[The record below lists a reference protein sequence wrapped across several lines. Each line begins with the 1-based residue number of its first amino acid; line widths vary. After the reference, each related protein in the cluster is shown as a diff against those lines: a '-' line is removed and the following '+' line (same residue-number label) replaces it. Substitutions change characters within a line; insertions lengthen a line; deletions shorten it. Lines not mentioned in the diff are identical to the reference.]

1 MDIVNSL
8 NFSEGPFIYT
18 IKYLSTDNILD
29 IKCSH
34 NEEYYVWSKTISDN
48 FLSDQNITKSCVQI
62 TLTPLLVFKILEE
75 FVNKTLNNI
84 YSMSFPKNYKT
95 PDTLLVI
102 EITTKMPYLDVMNRI
117 NIYLEPM
124 LITEVDRINIKLAR
138 LKESLIVPQQNEI
151 NTLGSSIRTISETTT
166 QLISNSIADIR
177 SRMANEQYKTRIE
190 LNNINEMQTK
200 YLGTF
205 IDSIMKPVIDNMKE
219 MQSKVD
225 SIRTDL
231 NKMKNFSAKEGD
243 DEDNAL
249 IGAMHETQS
258 KVDDMCT
265 TMNKISDICTE
276 AIAVEENEHNKLIG
290 AINEISEL
298 KKKLL
303 NLEEKLQ
310 SKAQI
315 TDIKTVIQ
323 QERQERNN
331 RHKKPIMNSTVQKK

>member
-1 MDIVNSL
+1 MDVVSSL

-18 IKYLSTDNILD
+18 IKYLSTDYMLD

-62 TLTPLLVFKILEE
+62 ILTPLLVFKIFEE

-84 YSMSFPKNYKT
+84 YSLSFPKNYKT

-102 EITTKMPYLDVMNRI
+102 EITTKMPYLDAINRI

-138 LKESLIVPQQNEI
+138 LKESLIIPQQHEI
-151 NTLGSSIRTISETTT
+151 TNLESSIRTVSETTA
-166 QLISNSIADIR
+166 QLISDAIADIR
-177 SRMANEQYKTRIE
+177 YLIVREQNKTQLEI
-190 LNNINEMQTK
+190 NNIRICINDNDMQTK
-200 YLGTF
+200 YLGNFTN
-205 IDSIMKPVIDNMKE
+205 SIMKPVIDNMKE

-243 DEDNAL
+243 GKGDGEGDGEDGGNDEEDDEDNAL
-249 IGAMHETQS
+249 IKAMHETQS
-258 KVDDMCT
+258 KV
-265 TMNKISDICTE
+265 
-276 AIAVEENEHNKLIG
+276 
-290 AINEISEL
+290 
-298 KKKLL
+298 
-303 NLEEKLQ
+303 
-310 SKAQI
+310 
-315 TDIKTVIQ
+315 
-323 QERQERNN
+323 
-331 RHKKPIMNSTVQKK
+331 